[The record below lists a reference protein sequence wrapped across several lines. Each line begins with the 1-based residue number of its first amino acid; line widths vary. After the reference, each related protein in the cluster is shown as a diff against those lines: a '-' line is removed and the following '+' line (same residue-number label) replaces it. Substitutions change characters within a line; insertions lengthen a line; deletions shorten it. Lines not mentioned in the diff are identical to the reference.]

1 MTPSG
6 KRQRRPSYANVVRRP
21 PRKNGNVGL
30 RTFTQNVANF
40 FYNLSLP
47 MNPVPHLVNQWY
59 YWERYAYRFVPDAA
73 GRLTLYLHDVRLD
86 PATPAVSSS

>member
-1 MTPSG
+1 
-6 KRQRRPSYANVVRRP
+6 
-21 PRKNGNVGL
+21 
-30 RTFTQNVANF
+30 
-40 FYNLSLP
+40 